1 MIVNKQSARRSLQN
15 TCLVALSLVAILLV
29 GCGGGNG
36 LPRGAELALLDKVGS
51 DFYIFSDTED
61 HGDDTYCVHTL
72 TSSGW
77 AKTFAVRQDGGGWEV
92 LSIEEIRRICV
103 DYYNGFSSSALRK
116 GFDDMAHVEP

>member
-1 MIVNKQSARRSLQN
+1 MNKRTTRRILQN

-29 GCGGGNG
+29 GCGGGSG
-36 LPRGAELALLDKVGS
+36 IPRGAELALLDKVGS

-61 HGDDTYCVHTL
+61 HGDDTYCVHTI
-72 TSSGW
+72 TPNGW
-77 AKTFAVRQDGGGWEV
+77 SETFAVRQDGGWEI
-92 LSIEEIRRICV
+92 LSNEATRRLCA

>member
-1 MIVNKQSARRSLQN
+1 MNKQSARRSLQN

-61 HGDDTYCVHTL
+61 HGDDTYCVHTI
-72 TSSGW
+72 TPDGW
-77 AKTFAVRQDGGGWEV
+77 AQTFAVQLDGKWEV
-92 LSIEEIRRICV
+92 MSTDETHRKCV

-116 GFDDMAHVEP
+116 GFDNLEHVEP